1 MTNLIQNIEFKAPRP
16 SEFQKKLSE
25 HVESINKDDS
35 LYVPAD
41 KTTNFYKMKTNDYKT
56 LLEQNIEK
64 EYKKAPDNAEMRIN
78 TEAKVFAQ
86 TLKIDDRVETL
97 APIESLITLKDH
109 KDNFQNNPTCR
120 LINPTKSEL
129 GKVSKQILDKI
140 NKAIIDKTN
149 VLQWKNT
156 RATLD
161 WFINIPNKDQHS
173 FITFD
178 IVNFYPSISRKL
190 LNDALSFAASYTD
203 ISAED
208 RKISFHTKQS
218 LLFNDNTPWNKKH
231 STAPFYVTMG
241 SFDGAETCELVGS
254 YLLNQLPE
262 GIRKQIGLYR
272 DDGLG
277 AFQQTPKEIEG
288 IKKDICKVFRNNGL
302 KITIEANKKMVNF
315 LDVTLNLDKGSYEP
329 YTKPNNTPIYVHRE
343 SNHPHSILKSI
354 PLAINIFK
362 RLSEISSNKES
373 FDKAAPIYQ
382 QALEKS
388 GYKHQLKFDA
398 TTKDQTR
405 SEERT
410 RRRNITWYNPPFSK
424 NVATNVGK
432 KFLRIVKESFSTE
445 HPLRKNL

>member
-56 LLEQNIEK
+56 LLKQNIEK
-64 EYKKAPDNAEMRIN
+64 EYKKAPDNAEMHIN

-86 TLKIDDRVETL
+86 TLKIDDRVETP
-97 APIESLITLKDH
+97 APIESFITLKDH

-161 WFINIPNKDQHS
+161 WFINIPNKDQRS

-190 LNDALSFAASYTD
+190 LNDALSERLSRLPIPT
-203 ISAED
+203 SPQ
-208 RKISFHTKQS
+208 KIEK
-218 LLFNDNTPWNKKH
+218 
-231 STAPFYVTMG
+231 
-241 SFDGAETCELVGS
+241 LV
-254 YLLNQLPE
+254 
-262 GIRKQIGLYR
+262 
-272 DDGLG
+272 
-277 AFQQTPKEIEG
+277 F
-288 IKKDICKVFRNNGL
+288 
-302 KITIEANKKMVNF
+302 
-315 LDVTLNLDKGSYEP
+315 TL
-329 YTKPNNTPIYVHRE
+329 
-343 SNHPHSILKSI
+343 SNHYCSTTTPH
-354 PLAINIFK
+354 
-362 RLSEISSNKES
+362 
-373 FDKAAPIYQ
+373 
-382 QALEKS
+382 
-388 GYKHQLKFDA
+388 G
-398 TTKDQTR
+398 TR
-405 SEERT
+405 S
-410 RRRNITWYNPPFSK
+410 IQQPHFM
-424 NVATNVGK
+424 
-432 KFLRIVKESFSTE
+432 
-445 HPLRKNL
+445 

>member
-1 MTNLIQNIEFKAPRP
+1 MERFNFNCSTKNIPIPTNKQYLKRLIEMTEKLINRMRWRAYHFLNPSTAPDHRETYGFNSKKTPPQVPELNEFEAKMTNLIQNIEFKAPRP

-25 HVESINKDDS
+25 HVESISKDNN

-41 KTTNFYKMKTNDYKT
+41 KTSNFYKMNASDYKT
-56 LLEQNIEK
+56 LLKKNIEK
-64 EYKKAPDNAEMRIN
+64 EYKKAPDNAEMHIN

-97 APIESLITLKDH
+97 APKESFITLKDH

-149 VLQWKNT
+149 VHQWKNT

-161 WFINIPNKDQHS
+161 WFTNIPNKDQHS
-173 FITFD
+173 FIAFD
-178 IVNFYPSISRKL
+178 IVNFYPSISHKL
-190 LNDALSFAASYTD
+190 LSDALSFAASYTD

-208 RKISFHTKQS
+208 RKIIFHTKQS

-231 STAPFYVTMG
+231 STTSFDVTMG

-277 AFQQTPKEIEG
+277 AFQQTPREIEG
-288 IKKDICKVFRNNGL
+288 IKKSLNTTSTCLVTKHCLITNPFFPFGQGL
-302 KITIEANKKMVNF
+302 MV
-315 LDVTLNLDKGSYEP
+315 
-329 YTKPNNTPIYVHRE
+329 
-343 SNHPHSILKSI
+343 KS
-354 PLAINIFK
+354 
-362 RLSEISSNKES
+362 
-373 FDKAAPIYQ
+373 
-382 QALEKS
+382 
-388 GYKHQLKFDA
+388 
-398 TTKDQTR
+398 
-405 SEERT
+405 
-410 RRRNITWYNPPFSK
+410 
-424 NVATNVGK
+424 
-432 KFLRIVKESFSTE
+432 
-445 HPLRKNL
+445 